1 MLIIR
6 TPNDLGKV
14 IKQTRTDQK
23 LTQLDLAALSNV
35 GVRFIVDLE
44 KGKNTSEIGKALN
57 VLRMLGITL
66 AIEEDSQY
74 E

>member
-6 TPNDLGKV
+6 TSNDLGKV
-14 IKQTRTDQK
+14 IKQTRKDQK

-57 VLRMLGITL
+57 VIRMLGITL
-66 AIEEDSQY
+66 VIEEDSQY